1 MKNIKNYKGY
11 KNKDTHPKKNQNM
24 EIQNNAKNIQS
35 KNKINNKEI
44 KINNKESND
53 NYGEKFN
60 KNKNIN
66 NVSSNV
72 NKFEKEIIKKEY
84 LGNKSSN
91 TNNYPLYNYPI
102 NSIIKDSKYNIFFIL
117 IIEEKNINQSFLSTF
132 SNETGYFSFTSTY
145 INYTFYFINEVK
157 DIKNN
162 EKINYFLV
170 QVPIKNDT
178 KKLTVKF
185 VIERSYNY
193 ISFETDIERKN
204 GVANFFFI
212 DNLKYYS
219 YYSYYNNY
227 PTLNNNQIFKFYLNY
242 FFNKKNNDDESIQK
256 SLLKALIN
264 KLYYI
269 RNELELEPE
278 IILKFFKYCLYFKLD
293 PRNIKVIKMIN
304 QKDNIIKKEYY
315 LTNKDINSFN
325 IPKDEKLKLIY
336 LIVIIYANY
345 NNDYLMELLFC
356 EDGKNYSKVVFNL
369 IIDRKIKYTDL
380 KFKNQ
385 ENIFQFQKNLLD
397 IAKTKRDI
405 NNILKISKG
414 LNNSLTFILNNYKII
429 YSILDEDK
437 SIYLSDESNFILV
450 LPKINENDNIENI
463 YDSLKNLLNIKNKKD
478 CYIINFEEIF
488 DELVNFYS
496 NKELNELCNLKKILF
511 LFKSNN
517 LKIYN
522 IDKFHK
528 KIHEKG
534 IQLII
539 NNNMNIDEIM
549 DFINKKDIYYYDKKY
564 IKDELREP
572 KIFEYI
578 PITEVDNDYE
588 KNIEILK
595 NNEIW
600 KIYEDSSYKL
610 KEKFYNSFLRQI
622 KKVKQF
628 KYIFDLFS
636 LDHINKDFNKLINKK
651 LDDIFYQVL
660 DENEE
665 EYIYIFKVF
674 KNVLICNEKNGLELK
689 VYILEYNFTSKYF
702 FFLLKN
708 EKNQI
713 IINKIKHI
721 IINFFIDQ
729 NKKGKATEESI
740 ISLLLLSPNNDF
752 SLKLLNQMDNMILT
766 ENDFYQIEEN
776 KNFLLFKIFFE
787 KCSDLIKNDEILE
800 GKYLIESLK
809 IKSKISDDLE
819 KSQLKFELIDNLI
832 DENNLFYNKILVI
845 YDNDKQK
852 AQNIY
857 NKIKENLEICKN
869 KLLKFEIIEEYYN
882 TFLENTKKRIITII
896 KNRLS
901 ELKKENLNEILK
913 INDIEIIVDEDF
925 NLETSIK
932 EIENIKYKNSL
943 FFMSIYKEK
952 YNNENYEKTEQEIL
966 DESKKD
972 FENAITRIINQKEN
986 HFLK

>member
-1 MKNIKNYKGY
+1 MN
-11 KNKDTHPKKNQNM
+11 KNKDTQPKKNQNM

-35 KNKINNKEI
+35 QNNTNNKEI
-44 KINNKESND
+44 KINNIERND
-53 NYGEKFN
+53 NYGKKYN

-66 NVSSNV
+66 NESSKV
-72 NKFEKEIIKKEY
+72 NKFEKEIIKKEF

-91 TNNYPLYNYPI
+91 INNYPLYNYRI

-132 SNETGYFSFTSTY
+132 SNETGYFSFSSTY
-145 INYTFYFINEVK
+145 INYTFYFINEVE
-157 DIKNN
+157 DSKNN

-204 GVANFFFI
+204 GVENFFFI

-293 PRNIKVIKMIN
+293 PRNIKVIKIIN
-304 QKDNIIKKEYY
+304 QKDHIIKKEYY

-345 NNDYLMELLFC
+345 NNDYLMELLFF

-539 NNNMNIDEIM
+539 NKNMNIDEIM

-674 KNVLICNEKNGLELK
+674 KNVLICNEKNGLGLK

-702 FFLLKN
+702 FF
-708 EKNQI
+708 
-713 IINKIKHI
+713 
-721 IINFFIDQ
+721 
-729 NKKGKATEESI
+729 
-740 ISLLLLSPNNDF
+740 
-752 SLKLLNQMDNMILT
+752 
-766 ENDFYQIEEN
+766 Y
-776 KNFLLFKIFFE
+776 
-787 KCSDLIKNDEILE
+787 
-800 GKYLIESLK
+800 
-809 IKSKISDDLE
+809 
-819 KSQLKFELIDNLI
+819 
-832 DENNLFYNKILVI
+832 
-845 YDNDKQK
+845 
-852 AQNIY
+852 
-857 NKIKENLEICKN
+857 
-869 KLLKFEIIEEYYN
+869 
-882 TFLENTKKRIITII
+882 
-896 KNRLS
+896 
-901 ELKKENLNEILK
+901 
-913 INDIEIIVDEDF
+913 
-925 NLETSIK
+925 
-932 EIENIKYKNSL
+932 
-943 FFMSIYKEK
+943 
-952 YNNENYEKTEQEIL
+952 
-966 DESKKD
+966 
-972 FENAITRIINQKEN
+972 
-986 HFLK
+986 